1 MNIIE
6 ETVLKNKEDYIEDLK
21 DIIRTSKDGTNSIQ
35 DHFLE
40 KVSQLKCIND
50 DFKYKPDSIDLVE
63 EFANEIVQ
71 SKHSERAI
79 VAKHKGQS
87 NGKSLILFSHPD
99 TEKYESDKG
108 WNHDPFEPNISN
120 NRIHGWGIADD
131 LAGVT
136 MMYHSLDVIKKT
148 GIKLHGDLILASTP
162 SKNHAR
168 GIASVLN
175 KGYSADAALY
185 LHPAESGRGLE
196 DIKAFTPGQIVFSIK
211 FFGQKPETN
220 EPAHTSMSHLGHNPM
235 LDALDVINALKEFE
249 DERIKNIQHHLLES
263 AVGRSSNLMFSFFQ
277 YGKPDEMDK
286 VHNNCKLGCAL
297 SLVPGEK
304 LEDIKRIIEGKI
316 SFIVQ
321 KSDWMKKN
329 IPELK
334 WISGVSGAETD
345 SDSLIFKMT
354 KNIFNKYGAKP
365 RINPLHTSSDI
376 RNPIV
381 QKNIPTIGF
390 GPKCGNLSMCNEA
403 NEWIDLEDYLN
414 TLCVT
419 TEIISKFCN
428 EK

>member
-1 MNIIE
+1 
-6 ETVLKNKEDYIEDLK
+6 
-21 DIIRTSKDGTNSIQ
+21 
-35 DHFLE
+35 
-40 KVSQLKCIND
+40 
-50 DFKYKPDSIDLVE
+50 
-63 EFANEIVQ
+63 
-71 SKHSERAI
+71 
-79 VAKHKGQS
+79 
-87 NGKSLILFSHPD
+87 
-99 TEKYESDKG
+99 
-108 WNHDPFEPNISN
+108 
-120 NRIHGWGIADD
+120 
-131 LAGVT
+131 
-136 MMYHSLDVIKKT
+136 
-148 GIKLHGDLILASTP
+148 
-162 SKNHAR
+162 
-168 GIASVLN
+168 
-175 KGYSADAALY
+175 
-185 LHPAESGRGLE
+185 
-196 DIKAFTPGQIVFSIK
+196 
-211 FFGQKPETN
+211 
-220 EPAHTSMSHLGHNPM
+220 M